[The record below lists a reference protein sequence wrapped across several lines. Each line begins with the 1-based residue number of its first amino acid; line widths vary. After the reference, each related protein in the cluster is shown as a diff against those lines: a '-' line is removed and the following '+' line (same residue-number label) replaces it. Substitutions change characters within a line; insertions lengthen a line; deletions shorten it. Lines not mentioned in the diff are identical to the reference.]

1 MKVGKTCAQRR
12 RIALPIGSRTGA
24 PPLPNVKTQY
34 ASELALYIADRIYKA
49 VDWNGILSLGSLHTT
64 QTKYSL
70 FQRVLVCVVLSHFQ
84 DTGFLGSVFS
94 LPL

>member
-12 RIALPIGSRTGA
+12 RIALPTGSITGA

-49 VDWNGILSLGSLHTT
+49 EDCIGMVSCHWITT
-64 QTKYSL
+64 YNTN
-70 FQRVLVCVVLSHFQ
+70 
-84 DTGFLGSVFS
+84 
-94 LPL
+94 